1 MTQPE
6 TPDMFQEAI
15 EESLAEVPE
24 RREESLADW
33 LCKNLLDLDAKKAGV
48 VADRDT
54 RETAIHAAADAELSA
69 IDRRVKAIWW
79 KHGEETRASVWME
92 LEGKKQRYVQTPY
105 GRLQFRKQ
113 PAKDKIIIDD
123 EEVAIEAAL
132 KYCPEAV
139 STKNKLL
146 VSVLGEF
153 ALPGT
158 HLSHEPEST
167 TFSYEANKATAP
179 KETDDDASR
188 DKARS

>member
-6 TPDMFQEAI
+6 TPDMFQEAL

-24 RREESLADW
+24 RREESIIDW
-33 LCKNLLDLDAKKAGV
+33 YCKTMLEIQAS
-48 VADRDT
+48 
-54 RETAIHAAADAELSA
+54 EDAENASH
-69 IDRRVKAIWW
+69 KAIREAVDGSHEVLLKAIQRRREAIEW